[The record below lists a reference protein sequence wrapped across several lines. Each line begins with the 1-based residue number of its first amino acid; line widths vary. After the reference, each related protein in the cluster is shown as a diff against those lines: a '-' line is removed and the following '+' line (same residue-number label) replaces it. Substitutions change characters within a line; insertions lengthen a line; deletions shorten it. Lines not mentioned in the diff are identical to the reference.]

1 MLSADKLPQG
11 LFHPFPILLKVIH
24 LYLNGNLVTR
34 KQDISD
40 IIFVA
45 DSFSV
50 GEKIHGLQDLFF
62 NPHFAEIFDREI
74 GILHNIMQESG
85 LLFQLIFSHQS
96 HSKHVQDSRISFQIL
111 LAVMG
116 IDGNPDDF
124 INGSHITILGIT
136 MAKILSKCVRF

>member
-1 MLSADKLPQG
+1 MPFVDLRVHVEFLQIQMLSADKLPQG
-11 LFHPFPILLKVIH
+11 LFHPFPILLKVVH

-50 GEKIHGLQDLFF
+50 GEKIHGFKDIFF

-74 GILHNIMQESG
+74 GILHNIIQMCQVLTPMQESYRKNVK
-85 LLFQLIFSHQS
+85 FVFKSNS
-96 HSKHVQDSRISFQIL
+96 SWSENSEW
-111 LAVMG
+111 
-116 IDGNPDDF
+116 
-124 INGSHITILGIT
+124 
-136 MAKILSKCVRF
+136 